1 MGKGGK
7 AFNEAVLQNMRKDDM
22 PQVLE
27 LTSVV
32 LYIKLQLVFYPPKII
47 IIILLAF
54 CTKLFLLIRIND
66 E

>member
-22 PQVLE
+22 PQALE

-47 IIILLAF
+47 II
-54 CTKLFLLIRIND
+54 K
-66 E
+66 